1 MMKQQQLIVCLVATV
16 FLLGACDE
24 VNGPYRD
31 PNSYGNSGGPTGDR
45 VQKIVLEEFTG
56 FRCRTCPAATE
67 LAQDIK
73 SRNEDQVILISVHSG
88 FFAETGS
95 ANSPFTYD
103 FRTPVGDELD
113 SKFDVNAPGTP
124 NALINRMDFNNSKVV
139 APGDWRSSVT
149 SLLEQDAPMMIEVS
163 SDYDESSN
171 EVSVDATITYF
182 ENGGANDY
190 VAVYLV
196 ENNFVQVQVDER
208 KNPNIVENYVHQHVL
223 RASFNGTWG
232 EPVAASA
239 AAAGDEI
246 EKSWTLT
253 IDPAEWNPDELE
265 VIVMVHDFQGTH
277 RILQAEAAHV
287 GE

>member
-1 MMKQQQLIVCLVATV
+1 MLKQQKLIVGLIATV

-31 PNSYGNSGGPTGDR
+31 PDSYGNSGGPVGDR
-45 VQKIVLEEFTG
+45 VQKILLEEFTG

-67 LAQDIK
+67 IAADIK
-73 SRNEDQVILISVHSG
+73 ARNEDQVILISVHSG

-95 ANSPFTYD
+95 GSSPFTYD
-103 FRTPVGDELD
+103 FRTPVGDQLD
-113 SKFDVNAPGTP
+113 DKFDVNAPGTP
-124 NALINRMDFNNSKVV
+124 NALINRSDFNNSKVV
-139 APGDWRSSVT
+139 GPGDWRSSVN
-149 SLLEQDAPMMIEVS
+149 SLLEQDAPMMIEVT
-163 SDYDESSN
+163 SDYN
-171 EVSVDATITYF
+171 EATNTVSVDATITYF
-182 ENGGANDY
+182 EDGGENDY
-190 VAVYLV
+190 VAVYLI

-208 KNPNIVENYVHQHVL
+208 KTPNIVQDYVHQHVL

-239 AAAGDEI
+239 ASVGDEI

-253 IDPAEWNPDELE
+253 IDPEEWNPDELE
-265 VIVMVHDFQGTH
+265 VVVMVHDFQGTD
-277 RILQAEAAHV
+277 RILQVEAAHV

>member
-1 MMKQQQLIVCLVATV
+1 MLKQQKLIVGLIATV

-31 PNSYGNSGGPTGDR
+31 PDSYGNSGGPVGDR
-45 VQKIVLEEFTG
+45 VQKILLEEFTG

-67 LAQDIK
+67 IAADIK
-73 SRNEDQVILISVHSG
+73 ARNEDQVILISVHSG

-95 ANSPFTYD
+95 GSSPFTYD
-103 FRTPVGDELD
+103 FRTPVGDQLD
-113 SKFDVNAPGTP
+113 DKFDVNAPGTP
-124 NALINRMDFNNSKVV
+124 NALINRSDFNNSKVV
-139 APGDWRSSVT
+139 GPGDWRSSVN
-149 SLLEQDAPMMIEVS
+149 SLLEQEAPMTIEVS
-163 SDYDESSN
+163 SDYNDATN
-171 EVSVDATITYF
+171 TVSVDATVTYF

-190 VAVYLV
+190 IAVYLI

-208 KNPNIVENYVHQHVL
+208 KTPNIVENYVHQHVL

-232 EPVAASA
+232 EPVAAA
-239 AAAGDEI
+239 AASAGDEI

-253 IDPAEWNPDELE
+253 INPDEWNPDELE
-265 VIVMVHDFQGTH
+265 VVVMVHDFQGTD
-277 RILQAEAAHV
+277 RILQVEAAHV